1 MIEVAEM
8 EKKKKNNLTGSQW
21 FEGVCVCVCVCVCM
35 HMCATTY
42 PGIPKFCT

>member
-8 EKKKKNNLTGSQW
+8 EKINNLTGSQW
-21 FEGVCVCVCVCVCM
+21 FEGCVCVCVCVCM

-42 PGIPKFCT
+42 PGIPKFYT